1 MGIKGVDKPPSYVI
15 LIIEREVIKV
25 LEKVKEYFES
35 EYADTVRAIERKYN
49 WGTPKSFV
57 ERAITDCLAVAMFAQ
72 TLGISFEEV
81 NLLYNEYKSKLENL
95 LA

>member
-1 MGIKGVDKPPSYVI
+1 M
-15 LIIEREVIKV
+15 
-25 LEKVKEYFES
+25 LEKVKEYFERQ
-35 EYADTVRAIERKYN
+35 YIDTVRAIERKYN

-72 TLGISFEEV
+72 TIGVSFEEV
-81 NLLYNEYKSKLENL
+81 DSLYNEYKAKLENL

>member
-1 MGIKGVDKPPSYVI
+1 M
-15 LIIEREVIKV
+15 

-35 EYADTVRAIERKYN
+35 EYTDTVRSIERKYN

-57 ERAITDCLAVAMFAQ
+57 ERAITNCLAVAMFAQ
-72 TLGISFEEV
+72 TIGVSFEEV
-81 NLLYNEYKSKLENL
+81 DPIYNEYKAKLENL

>member
-1 MGIKGVDKPPSYVI
+1 M
-15 LIIEREVIKV
+15 
-25 LEKVKEYFES
+25 LEKVKEYFER

-72 TLGISFEEV
+72 TLGVSFEEV
-81 NLLYNEYKSKLENL
+81 DPLYNEYKAKLESL

>member
-1 MGIKGVDKPPSYVI
+1 MTNPIPYAI

-25 LEKVKEYFES
+25 LEKVKEYFER
-35 EYADTVRAIERKYN
+35 EYVDTVRAIERKYN

-72 TLGISFEEV
+72 TIGVSFEEV
-81 NLLYNEYKSKLENL
+81 DPLYNEYKAKLENL

>member
-1 MGIKGVDKPPSYVI
+1 M
-15 LIIEREVIKV
+15 
-25 LEKVKEYFES
+25 LEKVKEYFER
-35 EYADTVRAIERKYN
+35 EYIDAVRAIERKYN

-72 TLGISFEEV
+72 TIGVSFEEV
-81 NLLYNEYKSKLENL
+81 DSLYNEYKAKLENL

>member
-1 MGIKGVDKPPSYVI
+1 M
-15 LIIEREVIKV
+15 

-35 EYADTVRAIERKYN
+35 EYTDTVRAIERKYY

-57 ERAITDCLAVAMFAQ
+57 ERAITNCLAVAMFAQ
-72 TLGISFEEV
+72 TVGISFEEV
-81 NLLYNEYKSKLENL
+81 DPLYNEYKAKLEDL